1 MSRPLTPTMDRTALV
16 ASTACFLLGFAHTMH
31 ALGARVYRRS
41 LLNFFATFCGFL
53 LQTVWL
59 YQRGQTVGRCPLT
72 TLFDVL
78 VFLGWSV
85 ALIYMAT
92 GATYRLSLLGA
103 LTSPLVFLL
112 QASALLMPMPVLEKG
127 VSPVNPWLEFHAA
140 VSVVAYGAFALA
152 GIAGV
157 MLLVQERQL
166 KTHKLHSFF
175 FHLPPIHDL
184 ATANR
189 RLLYFGFALLTAGLL
204 SGLRQGMAHVNLLRV
219 VSISIWLLYA
229 FLCIALGVR
238 RIAPRRASWLA
249 IGAFAVL
256 LLTVWTVQ
264 IVSKG

>member
-1 MSRPLTPTMDRTALV
+1 
-16 ASTACFLLGFAHTMH
+16 
-31 ALGARVYRRS
+31 
-41 LLNFFATFCGFL
+41 
-53 LQTVWL
+53 
-59 YQRGQTVGRCPLT
+59 
-72 TLFDVL
+72 
-78 VFLGWSV
+78 
-85 ALIYMAT
+85 MAT

-127 VSPVNPWLEFHAA
+127 VSAVNPWLEFHAA

-256 LLTVWTVQ
+256 LLTVWVRESMRMGKRKSRLSSGQTCWLKLSGSRLFIFNAGSCHVDTSQ
-264 IVSKG
+264 QCTLNAELRTIWACNKKSERCMSIDLIDCIYHCFVPKVSRLHVRTWH

>member
-1 MSRPLTPTMDRTALV
+1 
-16 ASTACFLLGFAHTMH
+16 MH

-41 LLNFFATFCGFL
+41 PLNFFATFCGFL

-127 VSPVNPWLEFHAA
+127 VSSVNPWLEFHAA

>member
-1 MSRPLTPTMDRTALV
+1 
-16 ASTACFLLGFAHTMH
+16 MH

-41 LLNFFATFCGFL
+41 PLNFFATFCGFL

-127 VSPVNPWLEFHAA
+127 VSAVNPWLEFHAA

>member
-1 MSRPLTPTMDRTALV
+1 MDRTALV

-41 LLNFFATFCGFL
+41 PLNFFATFCGFL

-127 VSPVNPWLEFHAA
+127 VSSVNPWLEFHAA